1 MNLTEYYCN
10 LVKQNL
16 NHIISIIMPGTH
28 PEYRKGIDIYID
40 LYIKVRYFHEPETVP
55 KEELE
60 SFDFQTVIR
69 EFNGKRI
76 ELLYEYKKQDQE
88 KYAKFVEDA
97 YTAVA
102 TAVLLDEF
110 QTDLITPD
118 NMKKVVDDAIPILL
132 SDESIKKVCNQ
143 ILKNR
148 ALESKFLTG
157 IVSDQ
162 FYLKYEPFR
171 FKKTYFK
178 V

>member
-97 YTAVA
+97 YTLMFGV
-102 TAVLLDEF
+102 
-110 QTDLITPD
+110 
-118 NMKKVVDDAIPILL
+118 ILP
-132 SDESIKKVCNQ
+132 EAMI
-143 ILKNR
+143 
-148 ALESKFLTG
+148 
-157 IVSDQ
+157 
-162 FYLKYEPFR
+162 
-171 FKKTYFK
+171 
-178 V
+178 